1 MYGKGTVSIN
11 AENIM
16 PVIKQWLYSDKDIF
30 VRELVS
36 NGCDA
41 ISKHKRLVST
51 GEAQADDAPYRIDV
65 VVDKEAGTLSFSDN
79 GIGMTAEEVEK
90 YIAQVA
96 FSGATD
102 FISKYAGEDKGGE
115 DTKIIGH
122 FGLGFYSCFMV
133 SDKVV
138 INTRSY
144 TGAPAVRWTSADG
157 MTYETEESDRTE
169 RGTTITLFI
178 SDEDKD
184 FLNLWT
190 VRSTLEKHCA
200 FMPVPIY
207 LSEVQPPKPETEEKP
222 VEEAEAGAE
231 GEEASTVEKIE
242 EENAPE
248 QINDPSPLWMRKP
261 ADCTDEDYKE
271 FYRKVFHDYEEPLFW
286 IHLNAEYPFNLKGI
300 LYFPRIKNEFSAS
313 EGVVKLYNN
322 QVFVADNIKE
332 VIPEFLLLLK
342 GVIDCPDLPLNVSR
356 SFLQNDGYVK
366 KMAAYITRK
375 VADRLTSE
383 FNNKR
388 EDYQRYWDDIHPF
401 VKYGCI
407 KDEKFYDRVKK
418 ALLFKTIAG
427 EYVTLEEYRNRNC
440 DGEECTVYYA
450 SDEKRQAQM
459 IKLYTDQGKDVVLL
473 DALIDAN
480 YISFLEY
487 AERDSK
493 ITFKRIDSAADG
505 LTEEGETSED
515 DRANLEKRFRTAL
528 NDENLAVQLKPFKS
542 NDMIAMIIVDEQN
555 RRFSEMSARW
565 GGKDLNLPEKRTL
578 VLNAKHPLISW
589 LKGAEDGELTSSVCA
604 QVADLAEMARQPLVA
619 DRMVEFLK
627 RSNELLTMMID
638 K

>member
-41 ISKHKRLVST
+41 ISKHKRLVAT
-51 GEAQADDAPYRIDV
+51 GEAKADDAPYRVDV
-65 VVDKEAGTLSFSDN
+65 IVDKNAGTITISDN

-102 FISKYAGEDKGGE
+102 FITKYANEENAGD

-122 FGLGFYSCFMV
+122 FGLGFYSAFMV

-138 INTRSY
+138 IDTKSY
-144 TGAPAVRWTSADG
+144 TDAPSVRWISEDG
-157 MTYETEESDRTE
+157 MEYETEASERTE
-169 RGTTITLFI
+169 RGTTITLHI
-178 SDEDKD
+178 DSEDQE

-190 VRSTLEKHCA
+190 MRSTLEKHCA

-207 LSEVQPPKPETEEKP
+207 VSDAAAENTEENKN
-222 VEEAEAGAE
+222 E
-231 GEEASTVEKIE
+231 
-242 EENAPE
+242 PE
-248 QINDPSPLWMRKP
+248 QINDTNPLWMRRP
-261 ADCTDEDYKE
+261 SDCTDEDYKS
-271 FYRKVFHDYEEPLFW
+271 FYHKVFHDYDDPLFW

-300 LYFPRIKNEFSAS
+300 LYFPKIKNELSAS

-366 KMAAYITRK
+366 KMSAYITRK

-407 KDEKFYDRVKK
+407 KEEKFYDRVKK
-418 ALLFKTIAG
+418 ALLFKNTNG
-427 EYVTLEEYRNRNC
+427 EYLTLEEYRNRNC

-450 SDEKRQAQM
+450 SDDKRQAQM

-473 DALIDAN
+473 NTLIDVN

-487 AERDSK
+487 TEHDAK
-493 ITFKRIDSAADG
+493 ISFKRVDAAADG
-505 LTEEGETSED
+505 LTEDGETNED
-515 DRANLEKRFRTAL
+515 ERKQFETRFRAAL
-528 NDENLAVQLKPFKS
+528 NDDQLSVQLKPFKT
-542 NDMIAMIIVDEQN
+542 NDMIAMITVDEQN
-555 RRFSEMSARW
+555 RRFAEMSARW
-565 GGKDLNLPEKRTL
+565 GGKEMVMPETRTL
-578 VLNAKHPLISW
+578 VLNAKHPLIHW
-589 LKGAEDGELTSSVCA
+589 LKNAEDGEITSSVCA
-604 QVADLAEMARQPLVA
+604 QITDLAEMARQPLVA
-619 DRMVEFLK
+619 ERMVEFLK
-627 RSNELLTMMID
+627 RSNELLTMIIE

>member
-36 NGCDA
+36 NACDA
-41 ISKHKRLVST
+41 ISKHKRLVVT
-51 GEAQADDAPYRIDV
+51 GEATADEAPYRVDV
-65 VVDKEAGTLSFSDN
+65 VVNKEAGTLQISDN

-102 FISKYAGEDKGGE
+102 FITKYASEGKDD
-115 DTKIIGH
+115 DTNIIGH

-138 INTRSY
+138 INTKSF
-144 TGAPAVRWTSADG
+144 TDAPAVRWTSEDG
-157 MTYETEESDRTE
+157 MEYVTEESDRTE
-169 RGTTITLFI
+169 RGSTMTLYI
-178 SDEDKD
+178 SEEDKD
-184 FLNLWT
+184 FLNLFT
-190 VRSTLEKHCA
+190 VRQTLEKHCA

-207 LSEVQPPKPETEEKP
+207 LSEVKLENVETKTSE
-222 VEEAEAGAE
+222 
-231 GEEASTVEKIE
+231 
-242 EENAPE
+242 PE
-248 QINDPSPLWMRKP
+248 QINDPNPLWMRKP
-261 ADCTDEDYKE
+261 TDCTEEDYKE
-271 FYRKVFHDYEEPLFW
+271 FYRKVFHDYDEPLFW
-286 IHLNAEYPFNLKGI
+286 IHLNAEFPFNLKGI
-300 LYFPRIKNEFSAS
+300 LYFPKIKNEFTAS

-375 VADRLTSE
+375 VADRLNSE

-401 VKYGCI
+401 VKYGCL

-418 ALLFKTIAG
+418 ALLFKTTAG
-427 EYVTLEEYRNRNC
+427 EYLTLEEYRSRNC
-440 DGEECTVYYA
+440 DGEECVVYYA

-459 IKLYTDQGKDVVLL
+459 IKLYTDQGKDVALL
-473 DALIDAN
+473 NTMIDVN

-487 AERDSK
+487 TEREDK
-493 ITFKRIDSAADG
+493 ISFKRIDAAADG
-505 LTEEGETSED
+505 LTEDGEVIEEERT
-515 DRANLEKRFRTAL
+515 ALEARFRTAL
-528 NDENLAVQLKPFKS
+528 NDNELDVQLKPFKT
-542 NDMIAMIIVDEQN
+542 NDMIAMITVDEQN

-565 GGKDLNLPEKRTL
+565 GQGMDLPEKRTL
-578 VLNAKHPLISW
+578 VLNAKHPLVNW
-589 LKGAEDGELTSSVCA
+589 LKGAEDSELTASVCA

-627 RSNELLTMMID
+627 RSNELLTMMIE

>member
-30 VRELVS
+30 IRELVS

-51 GEAQADDAPYRIDV
+51 GEAVKDDAPYRVDV
-65 VVDKEAGTLSFSDN
+65 VVDKEAGTLTFSDN

-96 FSGATD
+96 FSGAAD
-102 FISKYAGEDKGGE
+102 FISKYADQEGSE

-138 INTRSY
+138 VESKSY
-144 TGAPAVRWTSADG
+144 TDAPAVRWISADG
-157 MTYETEESDRTE
+157 MEYETAESDRTE
-169 RGTTITLFI
+169 RGTTITLTI
-178 SDEDKD
+178 SEADKN

-190 VRSTLEKHCA
+190 VRETLEKHCA

-207 LSEVQPPKPETEEKP
+207 LSEIKPPKPETEDGENKP
-222 VEEAEAGAE
+222 EEVPAE
-231 GEEASTVEKIE
+231 
-242 EENAPE
+242 PE
-248 QINDPSPLWMRKP
+248 QINDTNPLWMRKP

-271 FYRKVFHDYEEPLFW
+271 FYRKVFHDYDEPLFW

-407 KDEKFYDRVKK
+407 KDEKFYDRVKN
-418 ALLFKTIAG
+418 ALLFKTTAG
-427 EYVTLEEYRNRNC
+427 DYLTLEEYRNANC
-440 DGEECTVYYA
+440 EEGKDPVVYYT

-459 IKLYTDQGKDVVLL
+459 IEMYTAQNKGVVVLNT
-473 DALIDAN
+473 LIDAN
-480 YISFLEY
+480 FISFLEFT
-487 AERDSK
+487 ERESK
-493 ITFKRIDSAADG
+493 LTFKRVDAAAED
-505 LTEEGETSED
+505 LTETGETSED
-515 DRANLEKRFRTAL
+515 DRKTLETLFREASGDDNLE
-528 NDENLAVQLKPFKS
+528 VQLKAFKS
-542 NDMIAMIIVDEQN
+542 DEMISMITVDEQN
-555 RRFSEMSARW
+555 RRFTEMSRQW
-565 GGKDLNLPEKRTL
+565 GRDLNLPEKRTL
-578 VLNAKHPLISW
+578 VLNDRHPIVQW
-589 LKGAEDGELTSSVCA
+589 LKHAPEGDTRKAVCA
-604 QVADLAEMARQPLVA
+604 QVVDLAEMARQPLVA
-619 DRMVEFLK
+619 ERMVEFLR
-627 RSNELLTMMID
+627 RSNQLLSLVVR
-638 K
+638 